1 MTSMHWRGRLPEEK
15 AEQELRTGWRVEGES
30 RLQISGSRV
39 VMTPTLS
46 LNPPE
51 LQGGGRGADG
61 VGGLLQGFGGL
72 LLPLGLDHLHIEEDI
87 T

>member
-1 MTSMHWRGRLPEEK
+1 
-15 AEQELRTGWRVEGES
+15 
-30 RLQISGSRV
+30 
-39 VMTPTLS
+39 MTPTLS
-46 LNPPE
+46 LTPPE

-72 LLPLGLDHLHIEEDI
+72 LLPLGLDYLHIEENI